1 MEHPSCIHG
10 SRIAS
15 VGRDSARHAIA
26 EDSAVFPIKSLTL
39 RPVPSRSTTLY
50 AALVLA
56 LSGVAHAQPQ
66 HSAGAARQA
75 APENLN
81 FSIPAGPLSVTLQAI
96 ERVSGTRIQFQASDV
111 KDILAPA
118 IAAQTSAQGAVQAA
132 VSGSGLTM
140 ASAPDGSIRVFVQQL
155 DSVVVTAKRDE
166 AETGFRASSSPTATR
181 GNADLRDVPQSVTVL
196 TAKVFETQQTA
207 TVEDALRNV
216 AGVVVRP
223 GAQGTSGFNI
233 RGFGTASSTLSNG
246 LSDPNSVKTNIAGVE
261 RVEVL
266 KGPQALLAGANALGG
281 TLNIVTKKPTTDP
294 IRDVTLSYGS
304 HAERTGTVDLAG
316 ALNDSKELSYRLIVS
331 GTRAGS
337 SAGGYDGRTQNYG
350 LGEIRWKNA
359 DTDFIAGISAD
370 LSHVPPDRYTVA
382 IRGFIE
388 SPAPTR
394 PGNRADGGDTDT
406 HSAFYTLEHSFS
418 DALQFTSRMQRTRND
433 LDLAIWTAQ
442 YPVDTATLLLNY
454 SGTVARTTQTTTS
467 GDHYLSY
474 TFNIGPLEQRLVA
487 GANHID
493 YDFDTTQYSSVRINN
508 RFDAPTQYLFPKLER
523 SDGSRSFGS
532 AQAQSQRGLYLQD
545 TLKWDKWT
553 LVASL
558 RHSSIDI
565 GQGTTIVYP
574 APPAP
579 GAVLSSRARSL
590 SKNTVNT
597 GLIYNL
603 SSNTSVYASYAEGF
617 SPLFSDLVVCGTDS
631 TSTPPTQ
638 SKSKE
643 LGIKSNNADNTF
655 SWTAAVF
662 QIDQLNLLQRNRPR
676 NCNDLIDGQRSRG
689 AELEASGTL
698 MPGLNLI
705 FNYSYVKLESLFDP
719 TLRPGGQPRTQVSL
733 WSTYDFQ
740 SERLRDLS
748 LAFGISGW
756 SDSILGVRETD
767 PRSPGGARLDAGIA
781 YTRPTWSLRLG
792 AKNLANRTLYGYS
805 TSSGYVPI
813 SDKRTFTL
821 TYERKL

>member
-1 MEHPSCIHG
+1 M
-10 SRIAS
+10 
-15 VGRDSARHAIA
+15 
-26 EDSAVFPIKSLTL
+26 FPIQSLTL
-39 RPVPSRSTTLY
+39 RPALFRSTALY
-50 AALVLA
+50 AALTLA
-56 LSGVAHAQPQ
+56 LSGAAHAQPQ
-66 HSAGAARQA
+66 DSPAAPTKQA
-75 APENLN
+75 APEILN
-81 FSIPAGPLSVTLQAI
+81 FSIPAGPLSATLQAI
-96 ERVSGTRIQFQASDV
+96 ERIGGTRIQFQASDV
-111 KDILAPA
+111 QDIRAPA
-118 IAAQTSAQGAVQAA
+118 ISSQTTAQGAVQAA
-132 VSGSGLTM
+132 VSGTGLTM

-166 AETGFRASSSPTATR
+166 AETGFRASRSSTATR
-181 GNADLRDVPQSVTVL
+181 GDADLRDVPQSVTVL

-216 AGVVVRP
+216 AGVIVRP
-223 GAQGTSGFNI
+223 GAQGASAFNI

-316 ALNDSKELSYRLIVS
+316 ALNDSKELSYRVIAS
-331 GTRAGS
+331 STRASG
-337 SAGGYDGRTQNYG
+337 SAGGYDGRTQDYG

-359 DTDFIAGISAD
+359 DTDFIAGVSAD
-370 LSHVPPDRYTVA
+370 RSHVPPDRYTVA
-382 IRGFIE
+382 LRGSIE
-388 SPAPTR
+388 PPPPTR
-394 PGNRADGGDTDT
+394 PGNRDDGVDTDT
-406 HSAFYTLEHSFS
+406 RSAFYTLQHSFT
-418 DALQFTSRMQRTRND
+418 DALQFTSRMQRTSTD
-433 LDLAIWTAQ
+433 LDLSLWTAQ
-442 YPVDTATLLLNY
+442 FPVSTVPLLLSY
-454 SGTVARTTQTTTS
+454 SGTVNRTNQTTTS

-474 TFNIGPLEQRLVA
+474 TFNTGPLEQRLVA
-487 GANHID
+487 GVNHSHFDND
-493 YDFDTTQYSSVRINN
+493 YTQYSGPRVTN
-508 RFDAPTQYLFPKLER
+508 RFDAPTQPLFPVLQ
-523 SDGSRSFGS
+523 SNDGNRAFGA

-545 TLKWDKWT
+545 TVRWDKWT
-553 LVASL
+553 LVAGL

-565 GQGTTIVYP
+565 GQGTIIVYP
-574 APPAP
+574 VPPAP
-579 GAVLSSRARSL
+579 GAVLVSNKQSL
-590 SKNTVNT
+590 SKNTVNA

-603 SSNTSVYASYAEGF
+603 SSNTSLYASYAEGF

-643 LGIKSNNADNTF
+643 LGVKSSNADNTF
-655 SWTAAVF
+655 SWTASVF

-705 FNYSYVKLESLFDP
+705 FNYSYVKVESLFDP
-719 TLRPGGQPRTQVSL
+719 TLRPGGQPRNQASL

-756 SDSILGVRETD
+756 SESILGVRETD
-767 PRSPGGARLDAGIA
+767 PRSPGGARIDAGIA
-781 YTRPTWSLRLG
+781 YTRPKWSLRFG

-805 TSSGYVPI
+805 TTNIYVPI
-813 SDKRTFTL
+813 YDKRTYTL